1 MKKLLLIASL
11 ALTACTPEAID
22 ETYSGKWILPPG
34 LKDCKIFHLENSSG
48 HGMNT
53 MRCPNSTTSVSES
66 CGKSTCENTTI
77 DGGY

>member
-11 ALTACTPEAID
+11 ALTACTPDATDITHSSD
-22 ETYSGKWILPPG
+22 WRLPQG
-34 LKDCKIFHLENSSG
+34 LRDCKLYWLSNSVG
-48 HGMNT
+48 NGMHV